1 MLPTRTHRDGTKPRR
16 LAVTAAVTLVLVLL
30 VACGDDH
37 APSDRD
43 GTPHIPSQGDPAFG
57 VRGNVLISDLPASKD
72 ASVDRVWV
80 GFNSQMALGVLVRL
94 AEESPLGIWI
104 GGRVIAD
111 LSHPLGFYFDPSTT
125 VVGANEVGEQ
135 LRTSLD
141 SIKADPKAA
150 EESQP
155 GRWMVRAAV
164 EQIVSNPTAAPPLPA
179 PGDPAFGT
187 AGNALISDRL
197 SSVDASLD
205 QLWIGFN
212 EREEWDSFVALNE
225 RLRGRGTLPY
235 VGGHLVASAR
245 HPLGFYFDPATT
257 VAGGVFAETYE
268 TALDA
273 LKHNPEAAERD
284 QPGRWVVAATVE
296 RLVPV
301 GE

>member
-1 MLPTRTHRDGTKPRR
+1 MLPTHTHRDGTKPRR

-57 VRGNVLISDLPASKD
+57 
-72 ASVDRVWV
+72 
-80 GFNSQMALGVLVRL
+80 
-94 AEESPLGIWI
+94 
-104 GGRVIAD
+104 
-111 LSHPLGFYFDPSTT
+111 
-125 VVGANEVGEQ
+125 
-135 LRTSLD
+135 
-141 SIKADPKAA
+141 
-150 EESQP
+150 
-155 GRWMVRAAV
+155 
-164 EQIVSNPTAAPPLPA
+164 
-179 PGDPAFGT
+179 T

-212 EREEWDSFVALNE
+212 DREGWDAFVALNE
-225 RLRGRGTLPY
+225 RLRGMGSLPW
-235 VGGHLVASAR
+235 VGGHLVASAS

-257 VAGGVFAETYE
+257 GAAEVVAETYQ

-273 LKHNPEAAERD
+273 LKRDPQAAERD

-296 RLVPV
+296 RLVPA